1 MPVSNATGR
10 KGEGEEKLTG
20 TQYYSTKLELCGKV
34 LLIRDGKAIPG
45 ELIDLTCGTVCL
57 GTNLLW

>member
-10 KGEGEEKLTG
+10 KGGEGKKLTG

-45 ELIDLTCGTVCL
+45 ELIDLTCTTMCP
-57 GTNLLW
+57 GTNLL